1 VALGNAAMMREMG
14 LDTGAAEAK
23 ADTLRAEG
31 KTAMFIAV
39 DGMLAASWRWPTRS
53 RTHRAGDPGTA
64 RPRAAR
70 DHGDRRQRTHG
81 AGGGG
86 QAPCWPPPVFTF
98 AAGIFTVLSLVEKP
112 VWSLMR
118 DPMSQ
123 RADDRMVRDI
133 HAQLRRVIHL
143 LPPTMMVTM
152 GRRTRLTVRCRTRS
166 S

>member
-1 VALGNAAMMREMG
+1 MPDLV
-14 LDTGAAEAK
+14 
-23 ADTLRAEG
+23 TLLA
-31 KTAMFIAV
+31 TA
-39 DGMLAASWRWPTRS
+39 
-53 RTHRAGDPGTA
+53 
-64 RPRAAR
+64 
-70 DHGDRRQRTHG
+70 
-81 AGGGG
+81 
-86 QAPCWPPPVFTF
+86 CFTF

-118 DPMSQ
+118 DPKSQ